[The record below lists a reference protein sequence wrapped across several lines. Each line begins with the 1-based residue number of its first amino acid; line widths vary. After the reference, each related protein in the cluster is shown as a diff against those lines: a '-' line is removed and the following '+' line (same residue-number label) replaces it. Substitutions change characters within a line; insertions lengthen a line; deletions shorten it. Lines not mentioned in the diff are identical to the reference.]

1 MIGCWQRYGQRRHD
15 ARPVTIEL
23 NGGVESNQ
31 SSLDLAEFGEE
42 LPQFLRIGIERCR
55 VRGVSF
61 KKKKKLLYAVV
72 VVVVVRSRFSSSS
85 LESSFSL
92 SHHLSS
98 NPSLHGQP

>member
-1 MIGCWQRYGQRRHD
+1 M
-15 ARPVTIEL
+15 TIEL
-23 NGGVESNQ
+23 DGGVESNQ

-42 LPQFLRIGIERCR
+42 LPQFLRISIKQCK

-61 KKKKKLLYAVV
+61 EKKKKLLYVA
-72 VVVVVRSRFSSSS
+72 VVVVVRSCFSSSS

>member
-1 MIGCWQRYGQRRHD
+1 MIGCWWRYGQRRHD

-23 NGGVESNQ
+23 DGGVESNQ
-31 SSLDLAEFGEE
+31 SSLDLAEFGEK
-42 LPQFLRIGIERCR
+42 LPQFLRISIKRCR

-61 KKKKKLLYAVV
+61 EKKKKLLYVAVV
-72 VVVVVRSRFSSSS
+72 VVIRSLFSSSS